1 MTRII
6 ASLFALALLSS
17 SFSIFAEDRTL
28 EYSAAMH
35 AHVLVYTFH
44 ELGIRASESREH
56 ERALHL
62 HAAAATLSLSE
73 RDLSGST
80 APIYCGTVSHREGGN
95 APSGREYCARTL
107 DSCNNVVGAAQSA
120 RPSRTTHTDV
130 TWCHKKD

>member
-6 ASLFALALLSS
+6 ASLFALALFSS
-17 SFSIFAEDRTL
+17 SSSVFAEDRTL
-28 EYSAAMH
+28 EQSAAMH

-73 RDLSGST
+73 RELVRST
-80 APIYCGTVSHREGGN
+80 APIYCGAFYHREGRN
-95 APSGREYCARTL
+95 TPSGHEYCAATL
-107 DSCNNVVGAAQSA
+107 STCNNVVGAAQSVF
-120 RPSRTTHTDV
+120 PNTTTHTDV
-130 TWCHKKD
+130 TACHKKD